1 MFEPNEVLQV
11 ASGRGT
17 VSAEGTAPAKVR
29 YKLVI
34 ERRSGSVT
42 AYGTLIGTYAALRP
56 IWLVPDSVLTLKNGR
71 TVAISITDLV
81 GDTAE
86 FEATEK
92 VARV

>member
-17 VSAEGTAPAKVR
+17 VSAEGVATAKVR

-34 ERRSGSVT
+34 ERRSGAVT
-42 AYGTLIGTYAALRP
+42 AHGTLTGTYAGLRP

-71 TVAISITDLV
+71 TVAISVTDLV

-86 FEATEK
+86 FEATEP
-92 VARV
+92 VPLV

>member
-17 VSAEGTAPAKVR
+17 VSAEGVATAKVR

-34 ERRSGSVT
+34 ERRSGAVT
-42 AYGTLIGTYAALRP
+42 AHGTLTGTYAGLRP
-56 IWLVPDSVLTLKNGR
+56 IWLVPDATLTLKNGR
-71 TVAISITDLV
+71 TVAISVTDLV

-86 FEATEK
+86 FEATEP
-92 VARV
+92 VALA